1 MIKRYLKWRASLNSE
16 QVLSLTAYILGIFW
30 GISMM
35 VFPSR
40 VISEELLV
48 PHVFIYL
55 WSSLTPIGAIIAIRG
70 AIRKDNLVV
79 ELLGLQILS
88 LGPITYAITMF
99 VYVFIS
105 IFTGQQITT
114 LSPGILGAIA
124 FVLLRKRA
132 ARLKLRVN
140 EVKEVGEE

>member
-1 MIKRYLKWRASLNSE
+1 MINRFNKWRVSLDSE
-16 QVLSLTAYILGIFW
+16 QVLSLTAYILGILW

-40 VISEELLV
+40 VIAEELLV
-48 PHVFIYL
+48 PHIFIYL
-55 WSSLTPIGAIIAIRG
+55 WSSLTAIGALIAIRG
-70 AIRKDNLVV
+70 SVRKDNLVL

-88 LGPITYAITMF
+88 LGPITYAMTMF

-105 IFTGQQITT
+105 IYTDQSITT
-114 LSPGILGAIA
+114 LSPGILGAMA

-132 ARLKLRVN
+132 ARLKLRVH
-140 EVKEVGEE
+140 ELKKVDE